1 MSPQKKVKIY
11 TTPTCH
17 WCRVT
22 KAYLDQAGIEYA
34 EMDILADMDARREM
48 ATMTGQYGV
57 PVILVGEK
65 AMVGWNEE
73 EFLQLM
79 KRKPKK

>member
-1 MSPQKKVKIY
+1 MPPQKKVKIY

-34 EMDILADMDARREM
+34 ELDIIGDMNARREM